1 MSRDLETPDYQPK
14 TRKTSPRF
22 EGMAFVY
29 LFVNQSFPNH
39 AADADQLREELT
51 LHDAAAGAPEPMGR
65 IEGFCAFRD
74 GDGYLGSV
82 RSVEVER

>member
-14 TRKTSPRF
+14 TRKPSPRF

-74 GDGYLGSV
+74 GNGDLGAV
-82 RSVEVER
+82 GPVQEEG

>member
-14 TRKTSPRF
+14 TRKPSLRN

-51 LHDAAAGAPEPMGR
+51 LHDTAAGSPEPVGL
-65 IEGFCAFRD
+65 IEGFGAGGDRD
-74 GDGYLGSV
+74 GDLGTV
-82 RSVEVER
+82 GAIQVKW